1 MFLNYC
7 YYFLSSSLIASACF
21 GTYYHF
27 NKKGATALVLNVS
40 WRGLNIYVKTKDYL
54 ERFFDHAVEKD
65 SAEKEEEEEV
75 SKRKFIFIGGKYA
88 SLVVD
93 KITET
98 LEAELDDQMNIKLQ
112 FVWEDP
118 DKYRRISDKLTTSFD
133 KEGVEFIKV
142 EKPFIQVELKQQGE
156 TIEIHKFLKEHYFSS
171 NKILDKDFLEWF
183 LPFYGFKELGEEYE
197 LKIIDHNVEMFTL
210 HSNQYI
216 LLTKEGYQCMKEGE
230 GEDEEEEDEVNE
242 NNETSEEHP
251 CQD

>member
-54 ERFFDHAVEKD
+54 ERFFGYAVEKD
-65 SAEKEEEEEV
+65 SAEKEEEEEEV

-98 LEAELDDQMNIKLQ
+98 LLI
-112 FVWEDP
+112 
-118 DKYRRISDKLTTSFD
+118 T
-133 KEGVEFIKV
+133 
-142 EKPFIQVELKQQGE
+142 
-156 TIEIHKFLKEHYFSS
+156 
-171 NKILDKDFLEWF
+171 
-183 LPFYGFKELGEEYE
+183 
-197 LKIIDHNVEMFTL
+197 
-210 HSNQYI
+210 
-216 LLTKEGYQCMKEGE
+216 
-230 GEDEEEEDEVNE
+230 
-242 NNETSEEHP
+242 
-251 CQD
+251 